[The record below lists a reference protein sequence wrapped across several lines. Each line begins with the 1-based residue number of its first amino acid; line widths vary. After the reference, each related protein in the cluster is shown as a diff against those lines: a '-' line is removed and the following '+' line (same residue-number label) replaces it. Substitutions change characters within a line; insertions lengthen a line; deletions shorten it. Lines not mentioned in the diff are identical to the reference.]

1 MIEIRA
7 IRMHSILGLAIL
19 ILVLAAIIWIA
30 RRSSRI
36 TKRDGRLF
44 YTVVGKDQARVDPY
58 PYLYVNADGSARE
71 LHPNERNL
79 LETPFYPADGARP
92 YVKSNYLQK
101 NGWGEIAGFLERS
114 KLPRGTQILAAPE
127 EVPFTPLTKEDHIRF
142 LRDKGMEVIE
152 NSDGSITAR
161 RPDC

>member
-1 MIEIRA
+1 MHTLLGFA
-7 IRMHSILGLAIL
+7 IFILAI
-19 ILVLAAIIWIA
+19 ATIIWIA

-36 TKRDGRLF
+36 TKRGGLLL
-44 YTVVGKDQARVDPY
+44 YAVLGQDQARVVPY

-71 LHPNERNL
+71 LHPDERDL

-92 YVKSNYLQK
+92 YVKSNYSQK
-101 NGWGEIAGFLERS
+101 NGWGEITGFLERS

-127 EVPFTPLTKEDHIRF
+127 DAPRAPLTKEDHIQF
-142 LRDKGMEVIE
+142 LRAKGMEVIE

-161 RPDC
+161 RPNR